1 MNYNTE
7 LINGMAH
14 QLLAGVRQVL
24 GVQRTGEP
32 PSVQEVETSMRELL
46 RRVGQEALGQY
57 LSEQPSIP
65 GPTLPCDCGGELQY
79 QRQREVQLIS
89 VFGPVRY
96 RRGYY
101 AGCSCGRGQAPL
113 DQRLQ
118 LLPGRVTAGL
128 AELLAL
134 AGIEMAFDASR
145 RWIEKYLLFSVSE
158 NTIRAATEARGA
170 RQQALEEEQQ
180 ALSQDENWLQ
190 ERLRRVADLP
200 RRLYGS
206 MDAAKVRIEPRQP
219 HEKEGES
226 EAWRDLK
233 VGCWYELE
241 AVSPAQ
247 RSARQR
253 HKAERQQGT
262 YRAQGLVYYCDIA
275 EAAQFGDLLWARGCQ
290 VQADLIQE
298 LVFVCDGAVWIWNLV
313 ERYYP
318 QAVQIVDWYHASEH
332 LEKVA
337 SLAFETSQERQKWLA
352 QVSEQLWQGRVTEVI
367 AACQAL
373 VPRSEKI
380 QTEAQYFYQNA
391 ERMDYAR
398 FRAEGYAIGSGTVE
412 SACKQIVSQRL
423 KRSGAQ
429 WEVEGAVKTA
439 KARAAWLSHEWDCL
453 GQSAAHLPLA
463 A

>member
-1 MNYNTE
+1 MNYNTGI
-7 LINGMAH
+7 INGMAQ
-14 QLLAGVRQVL
+14 QLLAGVRQAL
-24 GVQRTGEP
+24 GAQGTGEP
-32 PSVQEVETSMRELL
+32 PSLQEVETSLRELL

-65 GPTLPCDCGGELQY
+65 GPTLPCACGGELQY
-79 QRQREVQLIS
+79 QRQREAQLIS

-101 AGCSCGRGQAPL
+101 AGCRCGRGQAPL
-113 DQRLQ
+113 DQQ
-118 LLPGRVTAGL
+118 LNLTPGRVTAGL

-145 RWIEKYLLFSVSE
+145 RWIEKYLLFTVSE
-158 NTIRAATEARGA
+158 NTIRSATEARGA
-170 RQQALEEEQQ
+170 RQQALEGEQQ
-180 ALSQDENWLQ
+180 TLSQDEKWLQ
-190 ERLRRVADLP
+190 ERLRTVTDLP

-206 MDAAKVRIEPRQP
+206 IDAAKVRIEPRHPQ
-219 HEKEGES
+219 EKERKT

-247 RSARQR
+247 RSTRQR
-253 HKAERQQGT
+253 HKAEREQGA
-262 YRAQGLVYYCDIA
+262 YRSKGLRYYCDIA
-275 EAAQFGDLLWARGCQ
+275 EAAQFGKLMWARGCQ
-290 VQADLIQE
+290 VQADLVQE

-313 ERYYP
+313 GRYYP
-318 QAVQIVDWYHASEH
+318 QAVQIVDWYHASAH

-337 SLAFETSQERQKWLA
+337 SLAFETSQERQRWLA
-352 QVSEQLWQGRVTEVI
+352 EVGEQLWQGRVTQVI

-398 FRAEGYAIGSGTVE
+398 FRAAGYVIGSGTVE

-439 KARAAWLSHEWDCL
+439 KARAAWLSDEWDIL
-453 GQSAAHLPLA
+453 GQSAAQLPLA